1 MIPPSQDSLAADLE
15 PSTSPYV
22 TVRSWLARG
31 RTGRAFAGL
40 VVDFLGSSSSIV
52 IALLFTP
59 MVVAWLG
66 APMYG
71 FWIAAS
77 QIILWLSLLDGG
89 IGANLMKTIST
100 HRASAPERV
109 ERAIASTFWC
119 YVCIAVATLLIGASM
134 TPFVSRWMHLHG
146 EAARQGTITFA
157 VAVFTS
163 VVALVAVPTFYVIL
177 NGFQK
182 LALVNGLVSGV
193 SIAGTIGGLL
203 FVWAGLG
210 VIGLAVAQLLATLA
224 GAVLALLWSR
234 RLFPFRLSLR
244 YVSRSELVEMLRFAL
259 YFTMSKTAFLTSNYS
274 DGILIA
280 MFYGTAPVAVFALT
294 QKLSSAAFMF
304 VVKVGSVAVPGLAE
318 LMGAGDRPALRSVIT
333 RMTRILVRIAIL
345 AATIILTLNHR
356 FVAAW
361 TGEATFGGALLT
373 ALFAWGIF
381 RDTIIRN
388 LSAPLFASGDLKG
401 WGLLSSAEAVLKVGL
416 SIALLPILGIVGPM
430 VGTAVA
436 ELITGVYTPF
446 KLIRLLD
453 IDPRTIFS
461 DAILPPFL
469 RSLPTVAVMT
479 FLAFVVPAHWRW
491 FGIVTIAS
499 AGVLA
504 NIIAFDLSHI
514 ATFFRQPQFG
524 RTA

>member
-1 MIPPSQDSLAADLE
+1 
-15 PSTSPYV
+15 V
-22 TVRSWLARG
+22 
-31 RTGRAFAGL
+31 
-40 VVDFLGSSSSIV
+40 V
-52 IALLFTP
+52 IALLATP
-59 MVVAWLG
+59 LLLAWLG

-77 QIILWLSLLDGG
+77 QVILWLSLLDGG
-89 IGANLMKTIST
+89 IGVNLMKTISA

-119 YVCIAVATLLIGASM
+119 YVCIAVATLLIGASIA
-134 TPFVSRWMHLHG
+134 PFVATWMHLHG
-146 EAARQGTITFA
+146 EVARQGTITFA
-157 VAVFTS
+157 IAVLTS

-193 SIAGTIGGLL
+193 SIAGTLGGLL
-203 FVWAGLG
+203 FVRAGLG
-210 VIGLAVAQLLATLA
+210 VVGLAVAQLIATMA
-224 GAVLALLWSR
+224 GAALALFWSR

-244 YVSRSELVEMLRFAL
+244 FVSRAELVEMMRFAL

-304 VVKVGSVAVPGLAE
+304 VIKVGSVTVPGLAE
-318 LMGAGDRPALRSVIT
+318 LVGAGDRPALRSVIT
-333 RMTRILVRIAIL
+333 RMTRILIRIAIL

-401 WGLLSSAEAVLKVGL
+401 WGILSSVEAILKVGL
-416 SIALLPILGIVGPM
+416 SIALLPVLGIVGPM

-453 IDPRTIFS
+453 IDPRTMMN
-461 DAILPPFL
+461 DAILPSL
-469 RSLPTVAVMT
+469 VRSLPTVVIMT
-479 FLAFVVPAHWRW
+479 FLAFLVPAHWRW

-499 AGVLA
+499 AGVVA
-504 NIIAFDLSHI
+504 NIISFDMGHI

-524 RTA
+524 RTT